1 MLFATFKII
10 RGEWG
15 LRTWAGLNETAE
27 ALCIQ
32 ADPPSPEDVGSLG
45 NRNGVR
51 ESEGGTTL
59 VLMSG
64 FG

>member
-1 MLFATFKII
+1 MLLATVKVI

-32 ADPPSPEDVGSLG
+32 ADPPSPEDMGSLG
-45 NRNGVR
+45 NLNGVR
-51 ESEGGTTL
+51 ASEGGTTS
-59 VLMSG
+59 VLTSR

>member
-51 ESEGGTTL
+51 ESEGGTTS

>member
-1 MLFATFKII
+1 MLFAAVKVI

-15 LRTWAGLNETAE
+15 PRTWAGLNETAD

-32 ADPPSPEDVGSLG
+32 VDPPSPEDVGNLG
-45 NRNGVR
+45 NLNRVR
-51 ESEGGTTL
+51 EIEGGTTP
-59 VLMSG
+59 VLMSR